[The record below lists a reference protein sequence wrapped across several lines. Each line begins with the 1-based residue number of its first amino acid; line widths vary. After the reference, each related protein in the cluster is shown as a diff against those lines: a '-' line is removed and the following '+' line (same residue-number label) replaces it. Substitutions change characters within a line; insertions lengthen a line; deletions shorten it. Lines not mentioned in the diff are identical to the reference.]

1 MPGITSYGVYF
12 PYYRLSR
19 ADIGA
24 FWGGYQLPGER
35 AVANFDEDTLTMA
48 VEAGRECLKGT
59 SPKAVDGLFIASTTL
74 PYSEKQNAVLAA
86 TVLDVNQDVRTA
98 DISGSLRSGTTA
110 VSLALDSVKSGTAR
124 NVLVC
129 ASDLRLGMPNGSKE
143 LEFGD
148 GAAALMIGASDVI
161 ATIDHVS
168 SFNNELYD
176 VYRPASERFVR
187 SWEDRFVREMG
198 YTKIV
203 PHAAK
208 TALSSL
214 GMEPREF
221 SKGVFSA
228 PNPTYL
234 ATAAKLAGFDP
245 KTQCA
250 DPLWGVVG
258 NLGSA
263 HAPALLAAA
272 LEQAKPGERL
282 LWVNYGDGCDIMVL
296 TVTDFINDYN
306 NKKQVMRMAI
316 SKANTTYQKYLRW
329 RDLVNTEPPMR
340 PKTEPASA
348 PALYRDRLCGLAL
361 YGSKCRNCGTVQYPI
376 QRICMECRT
385 KDDYEMYPFA
395 DKQGKIITFSHDN
408 LAVSPDPP
416 TTLAAVDFD
425 GGGRMMLD
433 ITDRDPSKIE
443 IGMPVEMT
451 FRKFRF
457 TEGIQVYWWKS
468 RPLR

>member
-35 AVANFDEDTLTMA
+35 AVANFDEDALTMA
-48 VEAGRECLKGT
+48 VESCRECLKGRDST
-59 SPKAVDGLFIASTTL
+59 SVDGLFIASTTL

-86 TVLDVNQDVRTA
+86 TVLDLNQNVRTA
-98 DISGSLRSGTTA
+98 DISGSLRAGTTA
-110 VSLALDSVKSGTAR
+110 VSLALDSVKSGSAG

-148 GAAALMIGASDVI
+148 GAAALMIGDSEVI
-161 ATIDHVS
+161 ATIDH
-168 SFNNELYD
+168 SFSFTNELFD
-176 VYRPASERFVR
+176 VYRPVSERFVR
-187 SWEDRFVREMG
+187 SWEDRFVRETG
-198 YTKIV
+198 YTKVV
-203 PHAAK
+203 PVAVK
-208 TALSSL
+208 TALSTI
-214 GMEPREF
+214 GMTPSDF
-221 SKGVFSA
+221 SRGIFSG

-234 ATAAKLAGFDP
+234 STAAKLAGFDP
-245 KTQCA
+245 KTQCS

-258 NLGSA
+258 NLGAA
-263 HAPALLAAA
+263 HALALLAAA
-272 LEQAKPGERL
+272 LEEAKPGERL
-282 LWVNYGDGCDIMVL
+282 LWVNYGDGCDAMVL
-296 TVTDFINDYN
+296 TPTDLINDYR
-306 NKKQVMRMAI
+306 NKNRIRHLAG

-329 RDLVNTEPPMR
+329 RDLVTTEPPMR

-385 KDDYEMYPFA
+385 KDDYELYPFA

-425 GGGRMMLD
+425 DGGRMMLD
-433 ITDRDPSKIE
+433 ITDRDPSKIQ

-468 RPLR
+468 RPVR